1 MIDEIIKMI
10 AITFVPTL
18 ELRASIP
25 YGIFAANIS
34 WLIVFAVCVVANIIV
49 GILIYLL
56 MDLIIKII
64 TKIPVITKVWD
75 NYVAK
80 TQQKIQKGVDKYG
93 KWALAI
99 FIGIPLPGAC
109 VYTGALAAYLIGL
122 RFKKFMVANVIG
134 VIIAGIAVTVICLT
148 GASVSNIFIKQ
159 M

>member
-1 MIDEIIKMI
+1 MINEIIKMI

-80 TQQKIQKGVDKYG
+80 NQQKIQKGVDKYG

-99 FIGIPLPGAC
+99 FIGIPLPGSG

>member
-99 FIGIPLPGAC
+99 FIGIPLPGSG

-148 GASVSNIFIKQ
+148 GVSVSNIFIKQ

>member
-1 MIDEIIKMI
+1 MINEIIKMI

-99 FIGIPLPGAC
+99 FIGIPLPGSG

>member
-1 MIDEIIKMI
+1 MINEIIKMI

-99 FIGIPLPGAC
+99 FIGIPLPGSG

-148 GASVSNIFIKQ
+148 GVGVSNIFIKQ

>member
-99 FIGIPLPGAC
+99 FIGIPLPGSG

-148 GASVSNIFIKQ
+148 GVGVSNIFIKQ

>member
-1 MIDEIIKMI
+1 MI

-99 FIGIPLPGAC
+99 FIGIPLPGSG

>member
-1 MIDEIIKMI
+1 MINEIIKMI

-25 YGIFAANIS
+25 YGIFAAKIS

-99 FIGIPLPGAC
+99 FIGIPLPGSG

>member
-1 MIDEIIKMI
+1 
-10 AITFVPTL
+10 
-18 ELRASIP
+18 
-25 YGIFAANIS
+25 
-34 WLIVFAVCVVANIIV
+34 
-49 GILIYLL
+49 

-64 TKIPVITKVWD
+64 TKIPIITKVWD

-99 FIGIPLPGAC
+99 FIGIPLPGSG

-148 GASVSNIFIKQ
+148 GVGVSNIFIKQ